1 LDEFDY
7 VVVGAGSAGCVLA
20 GRLTEDPS
28 VRVLLLEAG
37 GKDSRREI
45 RIPAAFSKL
54 YRSDVDWCYS
64 TAREEALDGREIC
77 YPRGKM
83 LGGSSSI
90 NAQVVARGNLADYDG
105 WSELGCAGWAWE
117 DVLPY
122 FERSARGPFRIAQLR
137 DPNALTKAFVA
148 AAVEAGVPYAEDL
161 NVPAPEGV
169 GYAQV
174 SQRHGRRWS
183 VADGYLRPALSR
195 PNLQVRTAAQV
206 TRILL
211 DRERAVGVTFRHDGR
226 DDQARATREV
236 MLCGGAINSPH
247 LLLLSGIGPSEA
259 LASAGVEP
267 THELRGV
274 GRNLQDH
281 LVGGVLA
288 ASTSTATLYA
298 AESLRSLARYL
309 IFRRGMLTS
318 NVAEALAFVRTRPEL
333 AAPDLELVFAPVL
346 FVDEGL
352 VPPPEHGVTIGAV
365 VLQPRSVGRVTL
377 RSSDPLD
384 APLIQPR
391 YLSDPTGEDLRVLLH
406 GIRLARRILAAGALA
421 PQVRA
426 ELLPGP
432 DVQDDEGLIA
442 QTRARAHTLYH
453 PVGTCRMGTDDD
465 AVVDPEL
472 RVRGLEGLRVVDA
485 SVMPRIPRGHTNWP
499 TVMIAEKAADLL
511 RHALKAASAPF
522 AAAVG

>member
-1 LDEFDY
+1 
-7 VVVGAGSAGCVLA
+7 V
-20 GRLTEDPS
+20 
-28 VRVLLLEAG
+28 
-37 GKDSRREI
+37 
-45 RIPAAFSKL
+45 
-54 YRSDVDWCYS
+54 
-64 TAREEALDGREIC
+64 
-77 YPRGKM
+77 
-83 LGGSSSI
+83 
-90 NAQVVARGNLADYDG
+90 
-105 WSELGCAGWAWE
+105 
-117 DVLPY
+117 
-122 FERSARGPFRIAQLR
+122 
-137 DPNALTKAFVA
+137 
-148 AAVEAGVPYAEDL
+148 
-161 NVPAPEGV
+161 
-169 GYAQV
+169 
-174 SQRHGRRWS
+174 
-183 VADGYLRPALSR
+183 
-195 PNLQVRTAAQV
+195 
-206 TRILL
+206 
-211 DRERAVGVTFRHDGR
+211 
-226 DDQARATREV
+226 
-236 MLCGGAINSPH
+236 
-247 LLLLSGIGPSEA
+247 SGIGSSEA

-288 ASTSTATLYA
+288 ASTSTGTLYA

-318 NVAEALAFVRTRPEL
+318 NVAEALAFVRTRSEL

-365 VLQPRSVGRVTL
+365 VLQPRSFGRVTL

-432 DVQDDEGLIA
+432 GVQDDEGLIA

-499 TVMIAEKAADLL
+499 TVMIAEKAADLI
-511 RHALKAASAPF
+511 RHAPTAASAPV
-522 AAAVG
+522 ATAVG